1 MPLGAKYKCYM
12 GDKAE
17 HNTTS
22 VWDIN
27 LRVGGVRMTLS
38 IPRSPEYEQSL
49 RRAADEVNTVI
60 ERYRV
65 EMPYVAREQLLSY
78 VALDIANELQ
88 RLRKEQSELKLEER
102 LNRLNSSLE
111 ESI

>member
-1 MPLGAKYKCYM
+1 M
-12 GDKAE
+12 GDKVE
-17 HNTTS
+17 KYTTN

-27 LRVGGVRMTLS
+27 LRVGSVRMTLS
-38 IPRSPEYEQSL
+38 IPRSPEVEQSL

-65 EMPYVAREQLLSY
+65 EMPHVAMEQLMSY

-88 RLRKEQSELKLEER
+88 LLRKEKGELKLEER
-102 LNRLNSSLE
+102 LRQLNRSLE
-111 ESI
+111 ETI